1 MSGPDLDDALIE
13 AAAATLRD
21 GGLVGFPTETVYG
34 LGGDATNAEAVAA
47 IFAAKG
53 RPRFDPII
61 VHLADSAQL
70 ESVTPGLPPLAE
82 SLAEAFWPGPLTLVL
97 PRKDAIPAIVSAG
110 LPTVGVRVPDH
121 PIARRLIEAA
131 GCPVAAP
138 SANRFGC
145 ISPTTAEHVR
155 SQFGDRIEMV
165 LDGGPCRVGVESSV
179 VDLTGPLPRLLRPG
193 GVTLEQLHDVVGP
206 VEVHHG
212 VQPPDQAAVSPG
224 LLARHYAP
232 STPLELVDSIDPA
245 PAPRS
250 GLLTL
255 TRPESPEGWS
265 RVEVL
270 SESEDLVEA
279 TAGFFAALHRLDA
292 AGLERIVAVRL
303 PETGLGVALNNR
315 LQRAEAHERPGSDPP
330 AADP

>member
-1 MSGPDLDDALIE
+1 MTTPAHDDTLIE

-47 IFAAKG
+47 IFDAKS

-61 VHLADSAQL
+61 VHLANTTQL
-70 ESVTPGLPPLAE
+70 ETVTPGLPPLVE
-82 SLAEAFWPGPLTLVL
+82 SLARAFWPGPLTLVL
-97 PRKDAIPAIVSAG
+97 PRSESIPAIVSAG

-179 VDLTGPLPRLLRPG
+179 VDLTGPVPRLLRPG
-193 GVTLEQLHDVVGP
+193 GVTLEQLQEVVGS

-212 VQPPDQAAVSPG
+212 VQPIDQAAPSPG

-232 STPLELVDSIDPA
+232 STPLVLVDSIDLA

-255 TRPESPEGWS
+255 TRPDSPDDWS

-270 SESEDLVEA
+270 SESDDLVEA
-279 TAGFFAALHRLDA
+279 AAGFFAALHRLDA
-292 AGLERIVAVRL
+292 AGLEQIVAVRF

-315 LQRAEAHERPGSDPP
+315 LQRGEAHDPAGSGPTSGGV
-330 AADP
+330 

>member
-1 MSGPDLDDALIE
+1 MNSPTHGDTLIEVE
-13 AAAATLRD
+13 AAAALLRD
-21 GGLVGFPTETVYG
+21 GRLVGFPTETVYG
-34 LGGDATNAEAVAA
+34 LGCDATNAQAVAA

-61 VHLADSAQL
+61 VHLADTTQL
-70 ESVTPGLPPLAE
+70 ETVTTSLTPVAE
-82 SLAEAFWPGPLTLVL
+82 SLAGAFWPGPLTLVL
-97 PRKDAIPAIVSAG
+97 PRSESIPPIVSAG

-145 ISPTTAEHVR
+145 ISPTTADHVR
-155 SQFGDRIEMV
+155 SQFGDRIQTV
-165 LDGGPCRVGVESSV
+165 LDGGPCRVGVESTV
-179 VDLTGPLPRLLRPG
+179 VDLTGPLPTLLRPG
-193 GVTLEQLHDVVGP
+193 GITLEQLQQVVGP
-206 VEVHHG
+206 LEVHRG
-212 VQPPDQAAVSPG
+212 TQPIDQAAVSSG

-232 STPLELVDSIDPA
+232 STPLALVDAINPA
-245 PAPRS
+245 PAPRT

-255 TRPESPEGWS
+255 TKPPSPEDWS
-265 RVEVL
+265 LVEVL
-270 SESEDLVEA
+270 SETEDLVEA

-292 AGLERIVAVRL
+292 AGLDRIEAVRL

-315 LQRAEAHERPGSDPP
+315 LTRA
-330 AADP
+330 AAKNPRDQTPV